1 MSEAVALRDPFGRA
15 TTGKLGMWLFIIMDG
30 LSFGGLLIGGAA
42 LRSGAPFWP
51 APGVIL
57 DVPLTAFNTF
67 LLICS
72 SLTMVM
78 ALNAIQRDDVRG
90 LKRFLGLTMLSGL
103 LFLAIQVWEYSHFI
117 MGSEELA
124 VSLAAAGFPGATSFI
139 PSTGIYAAVFYATT
153 TFHGLHVLTGVIYIG
168 VILLGVDRAG
178 YSAQNFDR
186 VEILGLFWHF
196 IDLIWI
202 LVFTVIYLL

>member
-51 APGVIL
+51 VPGAIL

-103 LFLAIQVWEYSHFI
+103 IFLSIQVWEYSHFI
-117 MGSEELA
+117 MGSKELA
-124 VSLAAAGFPGATSFI
+124 VSLAGAGFPGATSFI